1 MRTYGSLPRGR
12 RSLAGGLGGAPLD
25 WLGGQE
31 RATLGVGEAAASM
44 QPSVQHGLLLALVAR
59 AVWRLV
65 GVHTEELCER
75 CSARASAVS
84 HVYVSGVGD
93 GSTCKIIGFTF

>member
-1 MRTYGSLPRGR
+1 
-12 RSLAGGLGGAPLD
+12 
-25 WLGGQE
+25 
-31 RATLGVGEAAASM
+31 M

-75 CSARASAVS
+75 CSARTSAVS
-84 HVYVSGVGD
+84 HVYVNGVGV
-93 GSTCKIIGFTF
+93 GSTCKMIRFKSEPRRPRGLAVATSG

>member
-1 MRTYGSLPRGR
+1 MGWVAHPLTGWVD
-12 RSLAGGLGGAPLD
+12 RSVRPLG
-25 WLGGQE
+25 W
-31 RATLGVGEAAASM
+31 GEAAASM